1 MTVQYSSE
9 IMLFNMPKK
18 LPPGGKEMSSIVL
31 SNQKVID
38 IIVNFLTKAEPD
50 TYRLGHIQS
59 NNKRESVVYLPRSSV
74 SETHPPIV
82 VLVQDNV
89 NRKYMSELID
99 QSIDASEKYDVLP
112 HVLLICTDSVDEKIL
127 GNSEPVKEH
136 ESLHQAVCTFWA
148 KSCYIVTKG
157 YAHKQERDVLDPLEA
172 IHYVL
177 SSKVPNLLNLK
188 HRSDP
193 TVISLYEAAME
204 ETKQFVDTN
213 RTLLEDVVTICSFS
227 EKKFEKIYDLLKD
240 KFPPDN
246 EVLTLAR
253 EGADHLSKLKSEYQ
267 ETLSTDSTNESIAPM
282 YEPPNAS
289 KIDNNDLSVSPDVL
303 ATLIHDASRKNDKRP
318 IHFRKVNTDFPPKTL
333 QDPKTTSPIVK
344 EEPSSS
350 VDFNPRPI
358 INRTKGSRW
367 TDEEFEFA
375 DSVRLKFYGRMDWN
389 LCLKDGHTK
398 DYFLNLGT
406 GASLKT
412 TFYKQRKIRLS
423 DYRLIALI

>member
-1 MTVQYSSE
+1 DSSE

-213 RTLLEDVVTICSFS
+213 RTLLEDVLTICSFS
-227 EKKFEKIYDLLKD
+227 EKKFEK
-240 KFPPDN
+240 
-246 EVLTLAR
+246 
-253 EGADHLSKLKSEYQ
+253 
-267 ETLSTDSTNESIAPM
+267 
-282 YEPPNAS
+282 
-289 KIDNNDLSVSPDVL
+289 
-303 ATLIHDASRKNDKRP
+303 
-318 IHFRKVNTDFPPKTL
+318 
-333 QDPKTTSPIVK
+333 
-344 EEPSSS
+344 
-350 VDFNPRPI
+350 
-358 INRTKGSRW
+358 
-367 TDEEFEFA
+367 
-375 DSVRLKFYGRMDWN
+375 
-389 LCLKDGHTK
+389 
-398 DYFLNLGT
+398 
-406 GASLKT
+406 
-412 TFYKQRKIRLS
+412 
-423 DYRLIALI
+423 